1 MEKPPQEI
9 HIEENV
15 PVVVGGGTNSK
26 TIGIPQG
33 SVEKFHDAI
42 KAENGGPESL
52 GINTQIVKEPTH
64 QLSTI
69 GWLFFLFGLLFLV
82 AYLVHRAGGPHK
94 VEAAIDHF
102 IVRARH
108 SIMGGKGRY
117 TSVNSGLPR

>member
-1 MEKPPQEI
+1 MPPQEI

-15 PVVVGGGTNSK
+15 PVIVEGANPK
-26 TIGIPQG
+26 TIGIPAS
-33 SVEKFHDAI
+33 SVDAFHDAI

-52 GINTQIVKEPTH
+52 GINTQIDKEPTH

-69 GWLFFLFGLLFLV
+69 AWLFFFFGLLFLL

-94 VEAAIDHF
+94 VEAAVDRF
-102 IVRARH
+102 FLRARH

-117 TSVNSGLPR
+117 TSVGSGLPR